1 MDSSSSSPNAAI
13 LQAKFHL
20 RGGFENEFA
29 AWQAEVLTRA
39 AGFTGFLNS
48 EITPSGDASSW
59 AVMLRFANT
68 GQLDAWRESETWR
81 HLLGEVQSL
90 LAEKSSIE
98 IEVRETEPDGGVI
111 EVIVTKV
118 KAGKEVAYREWETKI
133 QQAQSKFPG
142 YLGSYVQPPL
152 AGELGWTTLMRFD
165 TAEHLDKWLKSPER
179 AALLGEVEPLIDY
192 AHLQRMETSF
202 PGWFP
207 TDPNTGQGPPFS
219 NCDARKL
226 LSQSPPCEPEF
237 FTGLVHWQ
245 YHQRRIDDLA
255 DDAGIHQGAWLV
267 ALPEAGCAAKR
278 SLERHTPNL
287 CPLRVIGCNLLEIC
301 LRCEQP
307 RVRLFSFF
315 EKTKKHPFRRQT
327 PQVTTN
333 YEHPKIRTIKNFCA
347 EPSRCRGAH
356 CSSEKDDS

>member
-98 IEVRETEPDGGVI
+98 IEVKETEPDGGVI

-207 TDPNTGQGPPFS
+207 TDPNTGQGPPNWKAAMLVLLGLFPIVMLESLFLSPRLASLNFS
-219 NCDARKL
+219 LALFIGNTISVALTTWLTMPVFIKALDWWLFPKPDAPK
-226 LSQSPPCEPEF
+226 S
-237 FTGLVHWQ
+237 VHWKGTLLIFAL
-245 YHQRRIDDLA
+245 YALS
-255 DDAGIHQGAWLV
+255 V
-267 ALPEAGCAAKR
+267 AIFWKF
-278 SLERHTPNL
+278 
-287 CPLRVIGCNLLEIC
+287 V
-301 LRCEQP
+301 
-307 RVRLFSFF
+307 
-315 EKTKKHPFRRQT
+315 
-327 PQVTTN
+327 
-333 YEHPKIRTIKNFCA
+333 
-347 EPSRCRGAH
+347 
-356 CSSEKDDS
+356 

>member
-20 RGGFENEFA
+20 RSGFENEFA

-48 EITPSGDASSW
+48 EITPSRDASSW

-68 GQLDAWRESETWR
+68 GHLDAWRESETWR
-81 HLLGEVQSL
+81 HLLEEVQSL
-90 LAEKSSIE
+90 IAEKSSIE
-98 IEVRETEPDGGVI
+98 IEVKETEPDGGVI

-118 KAGKEVAYREWETKI
+118 KPGKEAAYREWETKT

-142 YLGSYVQPPL
+142 YCGSYVQPPL

-179 AALLGEVEPLIDY
+179 AALISEAEPLIDY

-207 TDPNTGQGPPFS
+207 TDPKTGHGPPNWKAAMLVLLGLFPIVMLESLFLSPCLASLNFS
-219 NCDARKL
+219 LALFIGNTISVALTTWLTMPVFIKALDWWLFPKPDAPK
-226 LSQSPPCEPEF
+226 S
-237 FTGLVHWQ
+237 VHWK
-245 YHQRRIDDLA
+245 
-255 DDAGIHQGAWLV
+255 G
-267 ALPEAGCAAKR
+267 
-278 SLERHTPNL
+278 T
-287 CPLRVIGCNLLEIC
+287 LLI
-301 LRCEQP
+301 
-307 RVRLFSFF
+307 FAF
-315 EKTKKHPFRRQT
+315 
-327 PQVTTN
+327 
-333 YEHPKIRTIKNFCA
+333 YA
-347 EPSRCRGAH
+347 
-356 CSSEKDDS
+356 SSIAIFWKFV